1 MVVATF
7 GPIEA
12 PPGDHGGK
20 IAGAEEYCVTP
31 SMMAALKRFA
41 QEKGLTARETQ
52 VLLMIC
58 QGNKDLLIAKRL
70 KISRAT
76 VRFHIKNIHA
86 KSKTSDK
93 LEIVL
98 SAWRECTNRCAQC
111 EKEVS

>member
-1 MVVATF
+1 MVVVTS
-7 GPIEA
+7 GPVEA
-12 PPGDHGGK
+12 SPGDHGGQS
-20 IAGAEEYCVTP
+20 AGTDEYRVTP
-31 SMMAALKRFA
+31 AMMAALKRFA

-111 EKEVS
+111 EKSAS

>member
-1 MVVATF
+1 MVIATY
-7 GPIEA
+7 GPVEA
-12 PPGDHGGK
+12 SPGDHGGQS
-20 IAGAEEYCVTP
+20 AGTDEYRLTP
-31 SMMAALKRFA
+31 SMMAAMKRFA

-70 KISRAT
+70 RISRAT

-86 KSKTSDK
+86 KSKMSDK

-111 EKEVS
+111 ERSSI